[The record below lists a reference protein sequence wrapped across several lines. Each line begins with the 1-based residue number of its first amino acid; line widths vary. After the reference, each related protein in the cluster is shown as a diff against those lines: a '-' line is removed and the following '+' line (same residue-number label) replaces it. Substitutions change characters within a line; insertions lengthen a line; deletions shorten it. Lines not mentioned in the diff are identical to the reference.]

1 MQSLRQPSLDFSPAS
16 SPLSSSGEVSAIPDT
31 PPTSAQSAARKL
43 LPLFSSARERERG
56 SSLSAQYLANQLPAW
71 CADGG
76 SRSNRATP
84 SSRQSESPGSSAGS
98 SASSS
103 VSSADNCK

>member
-56 SSLSAQYLANQLPAW
+56 SSLSAQYNILANQLPAW
-71 CADGG
+71 CANGG

-84 SSRQSESPGSSAGS
+84 SSRQSESPGSSA
-98 SASSS
+98 SSS